1 MNHCRR
7 DDAKIGL
14 LKALVALTKHYPQQ
28 VCGEMLNHDLP
39 FEPLLNHYWR
49 LICKDTELAT
59 VVIDNFL
66 NTLNTSC
73 LVDTTEKT
81 KYLDPLAAA
90 VPLKIF
96 YALKEMLLST
106 DCRVVSGEG
115 LIIVE
120 FSY

>member
-1 MNHCRR
+1 M
-7 DDAKIGL
+7 
-14 LKALVALTKHYPQQ
+14 
-28 VCGEMLNHDLP
+28 NHDLP
-39 FEPLLNHYWR
+39 FDPLINHYWR
-49 LICKDTELAT
+49 LICKDNELAT

-73 LVDTTEKT
+73 LVDTSEKT

-106 DCRVVSGEG
+106 DLRVVSGES
-115 LIIVE
+115 LLTIK
-120 FSY
+120 FSYKLIKYK